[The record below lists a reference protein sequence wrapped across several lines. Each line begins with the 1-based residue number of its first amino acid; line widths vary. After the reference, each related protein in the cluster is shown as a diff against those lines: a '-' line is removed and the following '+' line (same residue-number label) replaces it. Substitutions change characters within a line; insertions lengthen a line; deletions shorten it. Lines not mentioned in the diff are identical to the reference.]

1 MELKIYT
8 DGACTGN
15 PGPGGWGA
23 VIIID
28 EKKTELK
35 ALKKVHNTYKATIY
49 KYMREN
55 EIEELDVGG
64 YYFTIKTKER
74 LSIKES
80 DLEELLSEE
89 VLAPFRTSKESLGV
103 KRRRAT

>member
-1 MELKIYT
+1 MSDDEIDST
-8 DGACTGN
+8 DFETAKHQFTIML
-15 PGPGGWGA
+15 PE
-23 VIIID
+23 ID

-55 EIEELDVGG
+55 DIEELDVGG
-64 YYFTIKTKER
+64 YYFTIKTKDK

-89 VLAPFRTSKESLGV
+89 VLAQFRTSKESLGV
-103 KRRRAT
+103 KRRRPS